1 MWFGIGH
8 YRGHLCF
15 TNTSCFL
22 LIMYCTLLTVSRRM
36 KENKVIITFKLN
48 NWLLVL
54 NYYSMALR
62 WNWVF
67 WVQKANSTAFIA
79 KIKEM
84 PRSLFYDIPYATSQ
98 WVIRSETHLSIGHN
112 MKNSLRLKLKVMSIT
127 CRCATPIKW
136 FRYTPLNFAG
146 E

>member
-22 LIMYCTLLTVSRRM
+22 LIMYCTILTASRRM

-48 NWLLVL
+48 KWLLVL
-54 NYYSMALR
+54 NYYSMVVR
-62 WNWVF
+62 WIWVF
-67 WVQKANSTAFIA
+67 WVQKANSTALLQKSKKCRGHYSTI
-79 KIKEM
+79 
-84 PRSLFYDIPYATSQ
+84 YHATSQ
-98 WVIRSETHLSIGHN
+98 WVIRSETHLSVGHN
-112 MKNSLRLKLKVMSIT
+112 VKNSLRLKLKVMSIT